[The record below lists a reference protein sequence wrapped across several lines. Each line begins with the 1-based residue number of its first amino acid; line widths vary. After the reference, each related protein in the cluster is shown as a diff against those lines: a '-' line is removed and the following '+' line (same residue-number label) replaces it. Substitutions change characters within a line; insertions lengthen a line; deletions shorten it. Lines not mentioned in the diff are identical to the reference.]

1 MAEDAEI
8 SLEAGDND
16 VPTLSFGETGFNG
29 LRVLGGDIL
38 EECSHELRWPH
49 AMKTFKRMEKDGAIA
64 PALAYVEM
72 MISRV
77 DWHVRIP
84 EGYEEEL
91 KDKAT
96 FMRQVMNDM
105 EHDFKSF
112 IKQAVSFNRYGFAPV
127 EKVYRYRYR
136 DKGSQ
141 YNDGLIG
148 IKKLA
153 LRSQDSID
161 SWKFANKGRDLVGLY
176 QCVNIPS
183 NRGVGDYSELVKNY
197 DDEGNYKFIP
207 RKKFML
213 FRNNPI
219 KNNPEGQSP
228 LVGCWSAW
236 KYKTA
241 YQESEAIS
249 VAQDSNGFKVLYL
262 PPQYMVADAT
272 EENKAVFE
280 HYKTIL
286 KNMHQAKESGL
297 ILPLIT
303 DENGNKMF
311 EFEIKSVTGQKS
323 YDTNAIIQRYTSEIL
338 TALFADFLTLGSNGS
353 GSFSLAESKISTVEM
368 AIQSKLDEIKTQ
380 LNFDLAK
387 QLFQLNGW
395 STEVMPEWTYGE
407 IGKVSL
413 DEISKFIQ
421 RTAAVGLVPKAPKV
435 INWIMDQANIPYK
448 VDESLSVEELSKQL
462 TPETSRSGDGLVEGM
477 NNGVGS
483 SNGSSGDSSTSNN
496 ENASSFNVTYEVISE
511 TEDFVVAMVN
521 GKSITFMREDWENFK
536 EC

>member
-1 MAEDAEI
+1 MADEAEI
-8 SLEAGDND
+8 SLEAGEND
-16 VPTLSFGETGFNG
+16 IPALALGEAGYNG
-29 LRVLGGDIL
+29 LRVLGGEIL
-38 EECSHELRWPH
+38 EECSRELRWPH
-49 AMKTFKRMEKDGAIA
+49 AIQTFKRMEKDGAIA

-77 DWHVRIP
+77 DWTVKIP

-91 KDKAT
+91 KDKAI
-96 FMRQVMNDM
+96 FMRQCMNDM

-112 IKQAVSFNRYGFAPV
+112 IKQAVSFNRYGFAAV
-127 EKVYRYRYR
+127 EKVYRQRYR

-141 YNDGLIG
+141 YNDGLIAP
-148 IKKLA
+148 KKLV

-161 SWKFANKGRDLVGLY
+161 SWVFKNKGRDLAGLN
-176 QCVNIPS
+176 QAINIPS
-183 NRGVGDYSELVKNY
+183 NRAENLYQSITELDQLTKS
-197 DDEGNYKFIP
+197 GIKFIP

-228 LVGCWSAW
+228 LVGCWAAW

-262 PPQYMVADAT
+262 PPQYMTETAT
-272 EENKAVFE
+272 EEDKAVFE
-280 HYKTIL
+280 HYKTVI

-297 ILPLIT
+297 ILPLIL
-303 DENGNKMF
+303 DEKGNKLF

-323 YDTNAIIQRYTSEIL
+323 YDINAIIQRYTAEIL

-353 GSFSLAESKISTVEM
+353 GSFSLAESKISVVEM

-380 LNFDLAK
+380 LNFDLGK
-387 QLFQLNGW
+387 QLFALNGW
-395 STEVMPEWTYGE
+395 STDVMPEWTYGE

-421 RTAAVGLVPKAPKV
+421 RTAAVGLIPKAPKV
-435 INWIMDQANIPYK
+435 VNWIMDQANIPYK
-448 VDESLSVEELSKQL
+448 VDETLSVEELSKEL
-462 TPETSRSGDGLVEGM
+462 TPETSNSGAGMEEGM
-477 NNGVGS
+477 SNGTGS
-483 SNGSSGDSSTSNN
+483 SNGSSGDSSTSNT
-496 ENASSFNVTYEVISE
+496 ENT
-511 TEDFVVAMVN
+511 
-521 GKSITFMREDWENFK
+521 
-536 EC
+536 

>member
-1 MAEDAEI
+1 MADEAEI
-8 SLEAGDND
+8 SLEAGEND
-16 VPTLSFGETGFNG
+16 IPSLALGEAGFNG
-29 LRVLGGDIL
+29 LRVLGGEIL
-38 EECSHELRWPH
+38 EECASELRWPQ
-49 AMKTFKRMEKDGAIA
+49 AIQTFKRMEKDGAIA

-77 DWHVRIP
+77 DWTVKIP

-91 KDKAT
+91 KDKAI
-96 FMRQVMNDM
+96 FMRQCMNDM

-127 EKVYRYRYR
+127 EKVFRQRYR

-148 IKKLA
+148 IRKLP

-161 SWKFANKGRDLVGLY
+161 SWVFKNKGRDLAGLN

-183 NRGVGDYSELVKNY
+183 NRATGNSVQVETNY
-197 DDEGNYKFIP
+197 TEDNIKFIP

-213 FRNNPI
+213 FRSGAI

-228 LVGCWSAW
+228 LVGCWTAW

-262 PPQYMVADAT
+262 PPQYMTADAS
-272 EENKAVFE
+272 EDNKAVFE
-280 HYKTIL
+280 HYKTVI

-297 ILPLIT
+297 ILPLIV
-303 DENGNKMF
+303 DDQGNKMF

-323 YDTNAIIQRYTSEIL
+323 YDTNAIIQRYTAEIL
-338 TALFADFLTLGSNGS
+338 TALFADFLSLGSNGS
-353 GSFSLAESKISTVEM
+353 GSFSLAESKISVVEM

-387 QLFQLNGW
+387 QLFSLNGW

-407 IGKVSL
+407 IGKVSM
-413 DEISKFIQ
+413 DEIGKFVQ
-421 RTAAVGLVPKAPKV
+421 RVSAVSMMPKTPQV
-435 INWIMDQANIPYK
+435 VNWIMEQANIPYK
-448 VDESLSVEELSKQL
+448 VDPDTSVEDLSEML
-462 TPETSRSGDGLVEGM
+462 TPMTSGAAQGMTSGMPAGT
-477 NNGVGS
+477 GS
-483 SNGSSGDSSTSNN
+483 NTGSSGDSSTSNT
-496 ENASSFNVTYEVISE
+496 ENT
-511 TEDFVVAMVN
+511 
-521 GKSITFMREDWENFK
+521 
-536 EC
+536 

>member
-1 MAEDAEI
+1 MADEAEI
-8 SLEAGDND
+8 SLDVGENDIPALALGEAGY
-16 VPTLSFGETGFNG
+16 NG
-29 LRVLGGDIL
+29 LNVLGGEIL
-38 EECSHELRWPH
+38 EECSHELRWPQ
-49 AMKTFKRMEKDGAIA
+49 AINTFKRMEKDGAIA

-77 DWHVRIP
+77 DWTVKIP

-91 KDKAT
+91 KDKAI
-96 FMRQVMNDM
+96 FMRQCMNDM

-112 IKQAVSFNRYGFAPV
+112 IKQAVSFNRYGFAAV
-127 EKVYRYRYR
+127 EKVYRQRYR

-141 YNDGLIG
+141 YNDGLIAP
-148 IKKLA
+148 KKLV

-161 SWKFANKGRDLVGLY
+161 SWVFKNKGRDLAGLN
-176 QCVNIPS
+176 QRINIPS
-183 NRGVGDYSELVKNY
+183 NRAENPYQSINELT
-197 DDEGNYKFIP
+197 ESGIKFIP

-213 FRNNPI
+213 FRNNGS

-228 LVGCWSAW
+228 LVGCWTAW

-262 PPQYMVADAT
+262 PPQYMTENAT
-272 EENKAVFE
+272 PEDKAVFE
-280 HYKTIL
+280 HYKTVI

-297 ILPLIT
+297 ILPLIL
-303 DENGNKMF
+303 DENGKKMF

-323 YDTNAIIQRYTSEIL
+323 YDINAIIQRYTAEIL

-353 GSFSLAESKISTVEM
+353 GSFSLAESKISVVEM

-387 QLFQLNGW
+387 QIFALNGW
-395 STEVMPEWTYGE
+395 STDVMPEWTYGE

-421 RTAAVGLVPKAPKV
+421 RTAAVGLIPKAPKV
-435 INWIMDQANIPYK
+435 VNWIMDQANIPYK

-462 TPETSRSGDGLVEGM
+462 TPETSSSGQGMVEGM
-477 NNGVGS
+477 GNGTGS
-483 SNGSSGDSSTSNN
+483 SNGSSGDSSTSNT
-496 ENASSFNVTYEVISE
+496 ENT
-511 TEDFVVAMVN
+511 
-521 GKSITFMREDWENFK
+521 
-536 EC
+536 

>member
-1 MAEDAEI
+1 MADEAEI
-8 SLEAGDND
+8 SLEVGENDIPALALGEAGY
-16 VPTLSFGETGFNG
+16 NG
-29 LRVLGGDIL
+29 LNVLGGEIL
-38 EECSHELRWPH
+38 EECSHELRWPQ
-49 AMKTFKRMEKDGAIA
+49 AINTFKRMEKDGAIA

-77 DWHVRIP
+77 DWTVKIP

-91 KDKAT
+91 KDKAI
-96 FMRQVMNDM
+96 FMRQCMNDM

-112 IKQAVSFNRYGFAPV
+112 IKQAVSFNRYGFAAV
-127 EKVYRYRYR
+127 EKVYRQRYR

-141 YNDGLIG
+141 YNDGLIAP
-148 IKKLA
+148 KKLV

-161 SWKFANKGRDLVGLY
+161 SWVFKNKGRDLAGLN
-176 QCVNIPS
+176 QRINIPS
-183 NRGVGDYSELVKNY
+183 NRAENPYQSINELT
-197 DDEGNYKFIP
+197 ESGIKFIP

-213 FRNNPI
+213 FRNNGS

-228 LVGCWSAW
+228 LVGCWAAW

-262 PPQYMVADAT
+262 PPQYMTETAT
-272 EENKAVFE
+272 PEDKVVFE
-280 HYKTIL
+280 HYKTVI

-297 ILPLIT
+297 ILPLIL
-303 DENGNKMF
+303 DEKGNKLF

-323 YDTNAIIQRYTSEIL
+323 YDINAIIQRYTSEIL

-353 GSFSLAESKISTVEM
+353 GSFSLAESKISVVEM

-413 DEISKFIQ
+413 DEIGKFVQ
-421 RTAAVGLVPKAPKV
+421 RVSAVSMMPKTPQV
-435 INWIMDQANIPYK
+435 VNWIMEQANIPYK
-448 VDESLSVEELSKQL
+448 VDPDTSIEELSEML
-462 TPETSRSGDGLVEGM
+462 TPMTSGAAQGMTSGMPAGT
-477 NNGVGS
+477 GS
-483 SNGSSGDSSTSNN
+483 NTGSSGDSSTSNT
-496 ENASSFNVTYEVISE
+496 ENT
-511 TEDFVVAMVN
+511 
-521 GKSITFMREDWENFK
+521 
-536 EC
+536 

>member
-1 MAEDAEI
+1 MADDAEI
-8 SLEAGDND
+8 SLETGEND
-16 VPTLSFGETGFNG
+16 VPPLSLGEAGYNG
-29 LRVLGGDIL
+29 LRVLGGEIL
-38 EECSHELRWPH
+38 EECSHELRWPE
-49 AMKTFKRMEKDGAIA
+49 AIKTFKRMEKDGAIA

-77 DWHVRIP
+77 DWTVKIP

-91 KDKAT
+91 KDKAV

-127 EKVYRYRYR
+127 EKVYRYRNR

-141 YNDGLIG
+141 YDDGLIG
-148 IKKLA
+148 IKKLV

-161 SWKFANKGRDLVGLY
+161 SWKFINKGRDLAGLY

-183 NRGVGDYSELVKNY
+183 NRAAVSYDEVVNY
-197 DDEGNYKFIP
+197 TYEDNIKFIP

-228 LVGCWSAW
+228 LVGCWTAW

-262 PPQYMVADAT
+262 PPQYMTADAS

-280 HYKTIL
+280 HYKTVI

-297 ILPLIT
+297 ILPLIM
-303 DENGNKMF
+303 DDQGNKMF

-323 YDTNAIIQRYTSEIL
+323 YDTNAIIQRYTAEIL
-338 TALFADFLTLGSNGS
+338 TALFADFLTLGNNGS
-353 GSFSLAESKISTVEM
+353 GSFSLAESKISVVEM

-395 STEVMPEWTYGE
+395 STDVMPEWTYGE

-435 INWIMDQANIPYK
+435 VNWIMDQANIPYK
-448 VDESLSVEELSKQL
+448 VSENLSVEELSKQL
-462 TPETSRSGDGLVEGM
+462 TPETSNSGQGMVEGM
-477 NNGVGS
+477 SNGTGS

-496 ENASSFNVTYEVISE
+496 ENT
-511 TEDFVVAMVN
+511 
-521 GKSITFMREDWENFK
+521 
-536 EC
+536 